1 MLPVTSSSDM
11 DNRRSV
17 VVKAVSGSKSS
28 SEMSEVVEEQKSDVY
43 STTMT
48 EAMGA
53 SLTYRHEL
61 GMNYS
66 FIRPDLIVGSCL
78 QRPADVD
85 KLRNIGVKTIFCLQ
99 QDPDL
104 QYFGVDINAIQ
115 KYAEK
120 YIDIEHIRAEIRD
133 FDGFDLR
140 MRLPVVVSKL
150 YKAINRNGGVAYI
163 HCTAGMGRA
172 PAVALAYM
180 YWVQGY
186 RLSEAH
192 RLLLS
197 KRSCCPKLDAIKS
210 ATADILTGL
219 KKKPITF
226 KWDDERCTHVEISGL
241 DVGWGQKIPM
251 KFDEEQKSWIL
262 QRELPEGRYEYKYV
276 VDGEWT
282 CNKNELVT
290 PTNND
295 GHTNNYVVVYADDP
309 ESESAQLRKRLT
321 GDDPDLTTKERIR
334 IRQFLEEV
342 SDHE

>member
-1 MLPVTSSSDM
+1 MNCLQNFPRLYALPSEFFKPHEIKSSSFVHMLPVMNANDLDIRQSLA
-11 DNRRSV
+11 
-17 VVKAVSGSKSS
+17 VKAVSGSKSS
-28 SEMSEVVEEQKSDVY
+28 SEMSEVAEEKKSDVY
-43 STTMT
+43 SDTMT

-61 GMNYS
+61 GINYN

-78 QRPADVD
+78 QSPADVD

-104 QYFGVDINAIQ
+104 
-115 KYAEK
+115 E
-120 YIDIEHIRAEIRD
+120 D

-140 MRLPVVVSKL
+140 MRLPAVVSKL
-150 YKAINRNGGVAYI
+150 YKAMNRNGGIAYI

-186 RLSEAH
+186 RLNEAH

-210 ATADILTGL
+210 ATADI
-219 KKKPITF
+219 
-226 KWDDERCTHVEISGL
+226 
-241 DVGWGQKIPM
+241 
-251 KFDEEQKSWIL
+251 
-262 QRELPEGRYEYKYV
+262 EGHYEYKYI

-282 CNKNELVT
+282 CNRNELVT
-290 PTNND
+290 PTNKD
-295 GHTNNYVVVYADDP
+295 GHTNNYVVVSADDP
-309 ESESAQLRKRLT
+309 DSDRAQVRKRLT
-321 GDDPDLTTKERIR
+321 GEDPDLTTNERIK